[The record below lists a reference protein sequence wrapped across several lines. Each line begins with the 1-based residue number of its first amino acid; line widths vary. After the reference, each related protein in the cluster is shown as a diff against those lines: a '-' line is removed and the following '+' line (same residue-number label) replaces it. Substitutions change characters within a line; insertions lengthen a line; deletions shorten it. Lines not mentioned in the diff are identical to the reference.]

1 QSGVRGNR
9 SRTAMSEALPY
20 FSLAVAVGALL
31 VAIFVAMRAGRWRES
46 DGAKEMAGAI
56 NKLDHRLTTV
66 EADMRNVATKADI
79 ASLKSEVE
87 GLERLAKNT
96 DQAVTRIEGHLMGVR
111 G

>member
-1 QSGVRGNR
+1 
-9 SRTAMSEALPY
+9 MSPSLPY
-20 FSLAVAVGALL
+20 LSLAVAVGALL

-66 EADMRNVATKADI
+66 EADLRNVATKADI
-79 ASLKSEVE
+79 ANLKSEVE

-96 DQAVTRIEGHLMGVR
+96 DHAVNRIESLLMGAKP
-111 G
+111 